1 MAIEPFVYA
10 FHKSWE
16 TRAKVPG
23 WRKRGRLTG
32 APVNQKFCLKPQ
44 NKTNWTC
51 ILQSFDF
58 FVYIYILFL
67 SMLGSLISLFR
78 PKKKESGLHF
88 EYLFE

>member
-23 WRKRGRLTG
+23 WRKCGRLTG
-32 APVNQKFCLKPQ
+32 APVNQMFCLKPQ

-58 FVYIYILFL
+58 FVYIYIIFIYVMFTYKSILT
-67 SMLGSLISLFR
+67 
-78 PKKKESGLHF
+78 KKKVIRITF
-88 EYLFE
+88 E